1 MDQIIKNGIAPRLLG
16 GFTGLNPRFNFT
28 KPGWE
33 RESPL
38 ASAVG

>member
-1 MDQIIKNGIAPRLLG
+1 MNGTGYLLGLTALDIPIQAQII
-16 GFTGLNPRFNFT
+16 T

-33 RESPL
+33 SESPL